1 MPAIIS
7 FSHPGDKDAARMGQ
21 KGRDV
26 ALLPLTPPA
35 LHLHIL
41 LAEITP
47 GFLPWPQGKQ
57 N

>member
-26 ALLPLTPPA
+26 ALLPLTPA
-35 LHLHIL
+35 LHLHML
-41 LAEITP
+41 PAEITP

>member
-35 LHLHIL
+35 LILHIL